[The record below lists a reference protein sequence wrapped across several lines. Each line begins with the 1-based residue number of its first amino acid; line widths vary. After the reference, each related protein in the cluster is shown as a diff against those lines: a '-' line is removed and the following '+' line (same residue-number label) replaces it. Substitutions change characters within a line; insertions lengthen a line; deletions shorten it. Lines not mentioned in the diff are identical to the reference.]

1 MGARH
6 DSAVRSEL
14 IQALMA
20 NNELYRIGAI
30 TREQW
35 TATNRELAAKGEPH
49 GMILPRLALE
59 DR

>member
-1 MGARH
+1 MSSGGNE
-6 DSAVRSEL
+6 RSNL
-14 IQALMA
+14 IQALQA
-20 NNELYRIGAI
+20 NNELYRLGQI

-49 GMILPRLALE
+49 GMILPRVALE